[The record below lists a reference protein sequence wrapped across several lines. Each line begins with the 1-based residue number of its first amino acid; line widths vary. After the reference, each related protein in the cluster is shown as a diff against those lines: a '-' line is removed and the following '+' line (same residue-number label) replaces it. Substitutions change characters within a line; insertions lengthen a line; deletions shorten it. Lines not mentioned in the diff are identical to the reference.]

1 MANTHSTEPLK
12 RCSTCQQEKPATRE
26 FFHSHAGTTDR
37 LNTRCKEC
45 RKAESRAYYLA
56 NGDRIRENSR
66 AWQSANP
73 EKANAKKL
81 AWAGARQEQ
90 ERRRKRE
97 YKERNREVLRQ
108 REAARIKE
116 RERTDPA
123 FRLRRLMSRRMWM
136 ALRKGKDG
144 WSWEQLV
151 GYTRVELKRHL
162 ERQFTAGMTWE
173 KFAAGEIHID
183 HIHPVASFN
192 CASPADPE
200 FRACWALANLRPM
213 WASENCSKGAKILTL
228 L

>member
-1 MANTHSTEPLK
+1 MTERVCTACK
-12 RCSTCQQEKPATRE
+12 EAKPATSD
-26 FFHSHAGTTDR
+26 FFHVHKASKDGLR
-37 LNTRCKEC
+37 PQCKEC

-56 NGDRIRENSR
+56 NLDRVRENSR
-66 AWQSANP
+66 AWQAANP
-73 EKANAKKL
+73 DKANAKKL
-81 AWAGARQEQ
+81 AWARRHE
-90 ERRRKRE
+90 EREKQRKRD
-97 YKERNREVLRQ
+97 YKDRNREVLRK

-116 RERTDPA
+116 REQTDPV

-136 ALRKGKDG
+136 ALRRAKDG

-151 GYTRVELKRHL
+151 GYTRLDLKRHL
-162 ERQFTAGMTWE
+162 ERQFSAGMTWE

-183 HIHPVASFN
+183 HIHPVAAFN
-192 CASPADPE
+192 CSSPHDPE